1 MESYISDRRVT
12 LGQMSMSTLNS
23 RANTDRKSIAPMEP
37 AYKMSAG
44 RMSVG
49 ATPAMRSL
57 GPPSMALQVHP
68 NSRAT
73 IGVVK

>member
-1 MESYISDRRVT
+1 MESNDRRVT

-23 RANTDRKSIAPMEP
+23 RANMGRMSLAPQEP
-37 AYKMSAG
+37 AYKMTG

-49 ATPAMRSL
+49 APSNIRSL
-57 GPPSMALQVHP
+57 GPPSSMSMAVQLHA

-73 IGVVK
+73 IGAMK

>member
-1 MESYISDRRVT
+1 MEDKYDRRVT
-12 LGQMSMSTLNS
+12 LGQMSMSSLNS
-23 RANTDRKSIAPMEP
+23 RANMGRMSLAPQEP
-37 AYKMSAG
+37 VYKMTG

-49 ATPAMRSL
+49 APSTLRSL
-57 GPPSMALQVHP
+57 GPPSMAVQLHS